1 MNSNKAQF
9 VCTVTGEKY
18 PVTEPRWRS
27 NEGYLLDLEFE
38 AKFDLE
44 KIKKRK
50 PNLWR
55 YREAIPILQ
64 NEHIVSF
71 DEGLTPLLP
80 IEFGG
85 KQALI
90 KQEQNFSTGSYKD
103 RGATVL
109 LSLVKELGV
118 TEVIQDSSGNAGCS
132 IAAYAA
138 KAGVSCAIYLPAD
151 TAEPKIVQMR
161 MYGAKIMRVPGNRE
175 DTANAALKAAT
186 HTFYASHCYNPFF
199 HQGTKTFAYEICEQ
213 LGWKAPDAVV
223 VPAGN
228 GTMLIGCFIGFDDLL
243 KAGII
248 SKMPKLIAIQ
258 ADNCSPLFQ
267 AYERGLNTFE
277 LVDTSHTL
285 AEGIAIAA
293 PVRGNQMLKMVEK
306 TKGKFFAVNEQEIK
320 DSLLYCGKNGYYIE
334 PTSAATIAGLRKYLK
349 ESGDELVV
357 SLFSGHGLKS
367 TDKILKILG

>member
-1 MNSNKAQF
+1 MSSNKAQF
-9 VCTVTGEKY
+9 ISTATGEKY
-18 PVTEPRWRS
+18 PVNEPRWLS
-27 NEGYLLDLEFE
+27 NDGNLLDLQFE
-38 AKFDLE
+38 AEFDLE
-44 KIKKRK
+44 KIKNRK

-55 YREAIPILQ
+55 YREAIPIVN
-64 NEHIVSF
+64 NEHIISF
-71 DEGLTPLLP
+71 DEGFTPLLP
-80 IEFGG
+80 IDFNG

-109 LSLVKELGV
+109 LSLVKELGIR
-118 TEVIQDSSGNAGCS
+118 EVIQDSSGNAGCA

-138 KAGVSCAIYLPAD
+138 KAGINCAIYLPAD
-151 TAEPKIVQMR
+151 TAEPKIAQMR

-175 DTANAALKAAT
+175 VTANAAFKAAS
-186 HTFYASHCYNPFF
+186 HTFYASHCYNPYFY
-199 HQGTKTFAYEICEQ
+199 QGTKTFAYEVCEQ

-228 GTMLIGCFIGFDDLL
+228 GTLLIGCFIGFNDLL

-248 SKMPKLIAIQ
+248 SKMPKIIAIQ
-258 ADNCSPLFQ
+258 AGNCSPLYQ
-267 AYERGLNTFE
+267 AYIKGENIVEPVASGP
-277 LVDTSHTL
+277 TL

-293 PVRGNQMLKMVEK
+293 PVRGNQMLKMVEA

-320 DSLLYCGKNGYYIE
+320 ESLLYCGKKGYYIE
-334 PTSAATIAGLRKYLK
+334 PTSAATIAGLQKYLK
-349 ESGDELVV
+349 ESDDETVV